1 MKSKKNSN
9 PTTDPG
15 TISKSSSAD
24 DFFYQE
30 NERFFPTQEA
40 WRKRFIKT
48 LISWANQPDSLD
60 LVSFCRVYCMYRQ
73 HLYQWAAK
81 YDDIA
86 TALNHVRMILGER
99 RRTGALKKEFSETVA
114 FRDMH
119 VYDSEF
125 LEINKYNAA
134 LRNDSVDSHGTKYIV
149 IPEVKNASEGSNGSE
164 VR

>member
-15 TISKSSSAD
+15 TISKSLSSD

-30 NERFFPTQEA
+30 DERFFPTQEA
-40 WRKRFIKT
+40 WRKRLIRT
-48 LISWANQPDSLD
+48 LVEWADSPDALD
-60 LVSFCRVYCMYRQ
+60 LVQFCREYRMDRPF
-73 HLYQWAAK
+73 LYAWIQK
-81 YDDIA
+81 YPDIA
-86 TALNHVRMILGER
+86 RAVNYVRMVLGER
-99 RRTGALKKEFSETVA
+99 RRTGALKKNFSETVA

-119 VYDSEF
+119 VYDSDF
-125 LEINKYNAA
+125 FEINKYNAA